1 MGAIFWGF
9 VWYGVIDL
17 LVVVEQDARFYD
29 DYLLESGWG
38 LLYLVLAAAPL
49 VVLAARPGDPVT
61 ITQLAVVTAAVLIGG
76 LLRPAWPQVLNG
88 LGLLLTVVVIARVG
102 RGRLVGWRRPDPALS
117 VLALVALPTAAAYG
131 YPLIRNSTVDEDF
144 TIGISHWP
152 MQASLALAI
161 VGLVSLAAVTR
172 SLLPGWTAAFA
183 ALWLGVESAV
193 YPNVNASLG
202 SARGVLTAA
211 WAALVVA
218 ALQIARCRAAR
229 IEE

>member
-1 MGAIFWGF
+1 MSKTERVVGRVATLEGARLAAARILAGVGAIFWGF
-9 VWYGVIDL
+9 LWYGVIDL

-29 DYLLESGWG
+29 DYVLESGWTRHRPRRRTAG
-38 LLYLVLAAAPL
+38 RAGR
-49 VVLAARPGDPVT
+49 RPGDPVA

-131 YPLIRNSTVDEDF
+131 YPLIRNTTVDEDF

-183 ALWLGVESAV
+183 ALWLGVE
-193 YPNVNASLG
+193 LWCT
-202 SARGVLTAA
+202 RT
-211 WAALVVA
+211 
-218 ALQIARCRAAR
+218 
-229 IEE
+229 